1 MISERQLHYWIDFLA
16 EQIVALQNLHSA
28 KTGSLNMASPEVVAF
43 LETNDTVGKEQ
54 VEAAIAGFAR
64 ENVWPPGL
72 KADHIVNLT
81 HRATMAQGLLT
92 MILNGQFIHVDALQV
107 PKFKDRI
114 TFLQWLLVDLWGY
127 GGADYLEGVT
137 NSYFAD
143 TGKVTTNIR

>member
-1 MISERQLHYWIDFLA
+1 M
-16 EQIVALQNLHSA
+16 NLVKA
-28 KTGSLNMASPEVVAF
+28 TGTIGGLTLVSR
-43 LETNDTVGKEQ
+43 
-54 VEAAIAGFAR
+54 IAGFAR

-92 MILNGQFIHVDALQV
+92 LILNGQFIHVDALQV

-143 TGKVTTNIR
+143 TGKVTKNIR